1 VNTETTVLSKFKG
14 ISEDLLNNGIDVR
27 INSRGLSMFPF
38 IWTGDKITISP
49 EKNLNIGDIIVFKRD
64 DQTVCHRVVR
74 VFEKDG
80 IKYYQ
85 TRGDSHFNLDN
96 PTTADQ
102 ILGKVVRIERECVS
116 LPRRI
121 LLFIHPALKFGRLNA
136 IVISALIKIKNI
148 CLNRH

>member
-1 VNTETTVLSKFKG
+1 METTVLSKFKG

-64 DQTVCHRVVR
+64 DQTVCHRLVK
-74 VFEKDG
+74 VFEKAG
-80 IKYYQ
+80 IRYYQ
-85 TRGDSHFNLDN
+85 TRGDSHFNLDD
-96 PTTADQ
+96 PMTADQ
-102 ILGKVVRIERECVS
+102 ILGKVVRIEREKVP

-121 LLFIHPALKFGRLNA
+121 LLLIHPLLIFGSLNA
-136 IVISALIKIKNI
+136 LVITLLMRFRKLLAFKKS
-148 CLNRH
+148 